1 MKSYKPDWKIY
12 LLFILN
18 LLCLGNSN
26 PLFSQNNSDDI
37 IRKQRVLFVYNLAQ
51 QIVWDGISTNEKF
64 TIGIF
69 GQDPSIVDFKAMS
82 RSARKILG
90 KSVEIVR
97 INSINSSLND
107 IDLLYINDKYY
118 NTTYPIIGRVIAGKK
133 LLITEDFDKDPLMIN
148 MVRDQDAYA
157 YQINEANINRAGL
170 VVASTLNTGAVK
182 DSNKWLDLYKEKE
195 KELSIVEEQNENQ
208 KEIIQR
214 QIEVI
219 DSKEEVITSKENS
232 IRKLITKS
240 DNISNKLKKQLE
252 LEKLLEE
259 RITSQKDHINS
270 QLASMDSIKKHINVQ
285 QEILQ
290 NQTEEIHEKEEVLG
304 ERAEIIENQKRLI
317 RLILGL
323 LLLSAVFVGIISFG
337 LYKYRKLNKLL
348 NAQKIEIEQNAKL
361 LKAKN
366 RELEQFAY
374 ITSHDLQEPLNSI
387 SSFIDLLQEEYQDKF
402 DNEGNTILGF
412 IKEGSVRMGRLI
424 NALLQYSRL
433 GRNRDFKVIN
443 SNKLLENVQFDINNM
458 VQESNAKIIVGDL
471 PDIYGNE
478 VEIGLLFQNIISNA
492 IKFRKKDVDPIVT
505 IKGEEEL
512 YKGEEY
518 FKFSISDNGI
528 GIKEEHLERIFG
540 IFQRLHSRED
550 YKGSGIGLAHCEKI
564 IKSHNG
570 NLWLRSELGKG
581 STFFFSIPKRST
593 EDSKLAA

>member
-424 NALLQYSRL
+424 NPCA
-433 GRNRDFKVIN
+433 
-443 SNKLLENVQFDINNM
+443 
-458 VQESNAKIIVGDL
+458 
-471 PDIYGNE
+471 
-478 VEIGLLFQNIISNA
+478 
-492 IKFRKKDVDPIVT
+492 
-505 IKGEEEL
+505 
-512 YKGEEY
+512 
-518 FKFSISDNGI
+518 
-528 GIKEEHLERIFG
+528 
-540 IFQRLHSRED
+540 
-550 YKGSGIGLAHCEKI
+550 
-564 IKSHNG
+564 
-570 NLWLRSELGKG
+570 
-581 STFFFSIPKRST
+581 
-593 EDSKLAA
+593 